1 MSAGKQDADLSSRI
15 GAAAESD
22 KPLVSPLDED
32 PDLSV
37 GLPEHK
43 LEFEVSCLQQEFDQ
57 LSDNHDLRLSYT
69 GKIFWLVAAW
79 LTCVVICVLLSGFNG
94 WGFKLSD
101 TVMISF
107 ITSTTINVVGL
118 FVLVAKWMFPSGKP
132 TPEHKELLSR
142 AKAVRVAGK
151 NQSKSSSRP

>member
-22 KPLVSPLDED
+22 KPLVSPPDED

-43 LEFEVSCLQQEFDQ
+43 LEFEVRCLQQGFDQ

-69 GKIFWLVAAW
+69 GLYRGDFLAGGS
-79 LTCVVICVLLSGFNG
+79 VVNLRRNLCFAFRI
-94 WGFKLSD
+94 
-101 TVMISF
+101 
-107 ITSTTINVVGL
+107 
-118 FVLVAKWMFPSGKP
+118 
-132 TPEHKELLSR
+132 
-142 AKAVRVAGK
+142 
-151 NQSKSSSRP
+151 